1 MIGTRQRLLLLFQYV
16 DSANFLEFD
25 HSELH
30 WHCHECNSLALI
42 RHKLEIYCKQMHHH
56 CRLMWNRIRR
66 LSQTHPTSPP
76 PSPYFD
82 MAICWIECVESNFLT
97 HMQFRSECSQRRHSG
112 YTLSMARFNI
122 ASAFVCALC
131 FVIVLSQL
139 TNRCKIHSLN
149 CINTM
154 HASISISISID

>member
-76 PSPYFD
+76 PPPPILIWPFVGLNALKAIFSRICSFD
-82 MAICWIECVESNFLT
+82 RNVANADILDTLFRWLALTLHLHSCV
-97 HMQFRSECSQRRHSG
+97 H
-112 YTLSMARFNI
+112 
-122 ASAFVCALC
+122 FV
-131 FVIVLSQL
+131 
-139 TNRCKIHSLN
+139 SLLFCRN
-149 CINTM
+149 
-154 HASISISISID
+154 